1 MKKIISLIGIVFIS
15 LTLISCGPLFEETT
29 LYGLEDVLGFKKE
42 EITAIRY
49 RDLDID
55 QSLIVVELEEGLNK
69 IDINYTKEELTD
81 EEFNNY
87 EWGKTHYEIHV
98 FDGFL
103 VHILYLNDNGFL
115 TYLDDKTIYTSKTK
129 VDINQQF
136 DLKDNQMLNGT
147 LLFQSA
153 FISSYIKN
161 IDLEIK
167 DGSLFFEDNL
177 LGTIG
182 QKQLIDDIVSYND
195 SLYNINLEH
204 NQIYEALK
212 TNKYGYII
220 GKELSPN
227 KSNYIIVEALDKY
240 FLLQLGYG
248 TYGSQ
253 EEKYIVNHCYYISN
267 YIDVL
272 IENDHGGD
280 VKDDCLFKVK
290 YGSTFKMDF
299 EKVIYLTNEFLDFET
314 LEIYKDEIV
323 VTKDLNLIT
332 YHNGVFPKYLKRYLH
347 ENTNIKYLFTTF
359 TIEQFPS
366 GYVVLDN
373 GDISLEKDNN
383 TYIFSK
389 ISYDDNLYEVKEI
402 KGNNLVSSK
411 TYKELVNDL
420 AILIGDGV
428 YNSSISID
436 LEEDQFS
443 IILK

>member
-1 MKKIISLIGIVFIS
+1 M
-15 LTLISCGPLFEETT
+15 
-29 LYGLEDVLGFKKE
+29 
-42 EITAIRY
+42 
-49 RDLDID
+49 DID

-87 EWGKTHYEIHV
+87 GWGKTHYEIHV

-314 LEIYKDEIV
+314 LEIYKD
-323 VTKDLNLIT
+323 
-332 YHNGVFPKYLKRYLH
+332 
-347 ENTNIKYLFTTF
+347 
-359 TIEQFPS
+359 
-366 GYVVLDN
+366 
-373 GDISLEKDNN
+373 
-383 TYIFSK
+383 
-389 ISYDDNLYEVKEI
+389 
-402 KGNNLVSSK
+402 
-411 TYKELVNDL
+411 
-420 AILIGDGV
+420 
-428 YNSSISID
+428 
-436 LEEDQFS
+436 
-443 IILK
+443 

>member
-167 DGSLFFEDNL
+167 DGSLFFDDKL

-212 TNKYGYII
+212 ANKYGYII

-389 ISYDDNLYEVKEI
+389 TSYDDNLYEVKEI

-411 TYKELVNDL
+411 TYEELVNDL